1 MLEKTVLSKLLA
13 NAFDMPVMVTYW
25 DGKTENY
32 GEGLSKVH
40 IKLNK
45 KLDMKTLAKMPTLT
59 LSEA

>member
-32 GEGLSKVH
+32 GEGLPKVH
-40 IKLNK
+40 IKLK
-45 KLDMKTLAKMPTLT
+45 KKWI
-59 LSEA
+59 